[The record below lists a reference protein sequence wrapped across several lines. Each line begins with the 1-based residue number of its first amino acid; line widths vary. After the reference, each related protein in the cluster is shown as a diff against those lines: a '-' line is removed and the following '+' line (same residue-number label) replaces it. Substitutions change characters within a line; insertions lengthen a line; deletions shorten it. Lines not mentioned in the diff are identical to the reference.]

1 MSEYMT
7 DQIDTIDAMKKSIL
21 ASAFR
26 GGLGTNDPVEESA
39 LALLQQLVQ
48 EPVVTV
54 WMTFSL
60 KIWSTSN
67 EKIVIH

>member
-1 MSEYMT
+1 MSEYLT
-7 DQIDTIDAMKKSIL
+7 NQIDTIDAMKKAIL

-48 EPVVTV
+48 
-54 WMTFSL
+54 
-60 KIWSTSN
+60 
-67 EKIVIH
+67 